1 MAPIIMMTV
10 HLPCSF
16 LYVQGQ
22 EPSLSQKQKN
32 NFPALYCVVLE
43 MFSMSFAIAP
53 YNLVFLFNVGPE
65 FFLCNVGEICAML
78 GQYLQQ
84 AVIIK
89 KLIGPK

>member
-10 HLPCSF
+10 NLPCSF

-65 FFLCNVGEICAML
+65 FFLCNVG
-78 GQYLQQ
+78 
-84 AVIIK
+84 AVFAASGYYQKINRSKIK
-89 KLIGPK
+89 IDVK